1 MKPVETVQSVVPD
14 LIAIDELEHNILTH
28 CMRINVATYQL
39 LLMIRE
45 FDERCGFLKWGLES
59 AAEWLAW
66 RCDFSTTTALEK
78 VRVARALK
86 DLPLVS
92 DRFSSGELSYSKVR
106 ALTRVATSSNEQEL
120 VDFALQHSTAFVAR
134 RCQELR
140 LGDVS
145 SHSVAETAF
154 ASRSLRLR
162 RDARRGMLAVTIELP
177 LEAGELIEKALDK
190 ARDDECLEH
199 PDILD
204 TTWSKRQADA
214 FVTMV
219 KSFLA
224 GGVCEGSAPDT
235 YLVNVHVDQSALKG
249 DPGRSSLPIET
260 VRRLCCDGPAVTIV
274 ENGKGQPIHI
284 GRKSRV
290 LTEAIKR
297 IVRARDN
304 DCCRFPGCRNRRFLH
319 FHHVDHWANG
329 GESCPGNILM
339 LCTRHHSLVHEGGFR
354 IEKDFNDAWYF
365 IRPDGVAVPE
375 IGYRTQDMVDADT
388 GELRFDPPR
397 GGLLHIAEKFA
408 LEPPPPV
415 YTAQRGVRQSFMTR
429 GP

>member
-1 MKPVETVQSVVPD
+1 MRPVNAAESAAADLVPIDD
-14 LIAIDELEHNILTH
+14 LERNILTH

-86 DLPLVS
+86 GLPRIS
-92 DRFSSGELSYSKVR
+92 EAFSTGDLSYSKLR
-106 ALTRVATSSNEQEL
+106 ALTRAASSSNEEEL
-120 VDFALQHSTAFVAR
+120 VAFALKHSTAFVAQ

-140 LGDVS
+140 LGEAS
-145 SHSVAETAF
+145 SLTVAESAF
-154 ASRSLRLR
+154 ANRFLKMR
-162 RDARRGMLAVTIELP
+162 RNSNRGVMSMTIELP

-190 ARDDECLEH
+190 ARDDECLKH

-219 KSFLA
+219 KEYLA
-224 GGVCEGSAPDT
+224 GEVRDGGTPDH
-235 YLVNVHVDQSALKG
+235 YLVNVHVDQSALNG

-260 VRRLCCDGPAVTIV
+260 VRRLCCDGPAVTVV
-274 ENGKGQPIHI
+274 EDGQGQPVHI

-304 DCCRFPGCRNRRFLH
+304 NGCRFPGCRNRRFLH

-329 GESCPGNILM
+329 GESCPENVLM
-339 LCTRHHSLVHEGGFR
+339 LCTRHHALVHEGGFR

-365 IRPDGVAVPE
+365 VRPDGVAVPE
-375 IGYRTQDMVDADT
+375 IGYRTQDMVDADI

-397 GGLLHIAEKFA
+397 GGLLSIAEKFA
-408 LEPPPPV
+408 LEPPPPA
-415 YTAQRGVRQSFMTR
+415 YTH
-429 GP
+429 